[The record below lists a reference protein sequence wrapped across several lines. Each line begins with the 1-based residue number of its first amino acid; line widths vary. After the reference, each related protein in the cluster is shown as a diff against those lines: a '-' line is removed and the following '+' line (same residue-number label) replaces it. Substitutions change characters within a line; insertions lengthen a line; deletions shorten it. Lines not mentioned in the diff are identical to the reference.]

1 MCSLQRFV
9 DKTSSCSPGGG
20 VNLDHLFK
28 EVLVRCLHL
37 FKEVLVRCLHLFKEV
52 LVRCLHLFKEVL
64 VSVFREALLIF
75 PLH

>member
-1 MCSLQRFV
+1 MMSSLQRFV
-9 DKTSSCSPGGG
+9 DKTSSCSAGGG
-20 VNLDHLFK
+20 VNLD
-28 EVLVRCLHL
+28 
-37 FKEVLVRCLHLFKEV
+37 HLFKEV